1 MGRGEKITRTRA
13 VFRACAALCNLE
25 PNMTT
30 LDLPISN
37 SYWVIPN
44 RFLAGEYPG
53 AFGEERVRKR
63 LDALLEAGLD
73 TFIDLTHENEL
84 PDYAPLLR
92 ERAAYYQ
99 KDVRVHRLPIRDF
112 GLPTR
117 AGMIATL
124 NVIDEALARGR
135 NVYLHCWAGIGR
147 TGSTV
152 GCYLVRHGMT
162 GEQALA
168 QLAQWWETD
177 PRRAHHPRTPETD
190 EQVEF
195 IRGWNE
201 PA

>member
-1 MGRGEKITRTRA
+1 
-13 VFRACAALCNLE
+13 
-25 PNMTT
+25 MTT

-63 LDALLEAGLD
+63 LNALLEAGLD
-73 TFIDLTHENEL
+73 TFIDLTRENEL

-117 AGMIATL
+117 
-124 NVIDEALARGR
+124 
-135 NVYLHCWAGIGR
+135 
-147 TGSTV
+147 
-152 GCYLVRHGMT
+152 
-162 GEQALA
+162 
-168 QLAQWWETD
+168 
-177 PRRAHHPRTPETD
+177 
-190 EQVEF
+190 
-195 IRGWNE
+195 
-201 PA
+201 